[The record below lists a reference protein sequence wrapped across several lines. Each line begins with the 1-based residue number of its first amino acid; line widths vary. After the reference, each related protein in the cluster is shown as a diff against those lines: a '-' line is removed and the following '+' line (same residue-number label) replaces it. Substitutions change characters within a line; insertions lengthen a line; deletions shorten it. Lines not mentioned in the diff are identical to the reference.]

1 MSAMEFR
8 PSPAAYLRAHV
19 IMALAGGV
27 VAGGVLIALGNA
39 DPWVGPVAAILA
51 IGIRAAYV
59 KSEAMGEVWRL
70 TDSHLTGPSGRS
82 IPRAQIVQ
90 ARPFLGAV
98 QIVTTTGDKHLI
110 RYLPDPAAA
119 ARAIQPGPRT

>member
-1 MSAMEFR
+1 MEFR
-8 PSPAAYLRAHV
+8 PDLSTYLRAHA

-27 VAGGVLIALGNA
+27 LAGIILILLDNP
-39 DPWVGPVAAILA
+39 DPWVGPVGAVLA
-51 IGIRAAYV
+51 IGIRAAYIR
-59 KSEAMGEVWRL
+59 SEAMAEVWHL
-70 TDSHLTGPSGRS
+70 TDTHLSGPGGRS
-82 IPRAQIVQ
+82 IPRAQIAQ

-119 ARAIQPGPRT
+119 ARAIQTGPRT

>member
-1 MSAMEFR
+1 MTEFR
-8 PSPAAYLRAHV
+8 PDPATYWRAHAVMV
-19 IMALAGGV
+19 IAGGIA
-27 VAGGVLIALGNA
+27 AGLLLIFLGNPH
-39 DPWVGPVAAILA
+39 PWVGPIAALLG
-51 IGIRAAYV
+51 IGTRAAYV
-59 KSEAMGEVWRL
+59 KSEAMAELWTL
-70 TDSHLTGPSGRS
+70 TPTHLTGPGGRS

-119 ARAIQPGPRT
+119 ARAIHPGPHP